1 MLTIDSDAHVIE
13 SERTWTY
20 VEHEKRSLMPTLV
33 TESDGNGSARQFWVL
48 EGRSHGRAN
57 IGLAT
62 TSKESRE
69 MAGVEARIR
78 HMDELEIDVQ
88 VLYPSL
94 FLRPLTKRSET
105 EIALC
110 QSYNR
115 WLADIWSQGKG
126 RLRWAAVL
134 PIMSMD
140 KALAELKFVRDHG
153 ACAAFM
159 RGIENDLTLNNAYF
173 FPLYEAVSDLDIPR

>member
-1 MLTIDSDAHVIE
+1 MMTIDSDAHVIE
-13 SERTWTY
+13 CEKTWTY
-20 VEHEKRSLMPTLV
+20 VDQSARKLMPSLV
-33 TESDGNGSARQFWVL
+33 NDVVEDGKLKQYWVL
-48 EGRSHGRAN
+48 EGRSHGQQN
-57 IGLAT
+57 VGLN

-69 MAGVEARIR
+69 MADVDARLR

-94 FLRPLTKRSET
+94 FLRPLTRRVDT

-115 WLADIWSQGKG
+115 WLADIWSQGSN

-134 PIMSMD
+134 PFKDMGE
-140 KALAELKFVRDHG
+140 ALTEL
-153 ACAAFM
+153 
-159 RGIENDLTLNNAYF
+159 
-173 FPLYEAVSDLDIPR
+173 